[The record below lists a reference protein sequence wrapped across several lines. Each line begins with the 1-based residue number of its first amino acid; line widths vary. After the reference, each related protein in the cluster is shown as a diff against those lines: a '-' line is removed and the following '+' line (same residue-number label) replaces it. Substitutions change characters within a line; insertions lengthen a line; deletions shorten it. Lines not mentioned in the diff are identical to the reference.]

1 MELSLIAQIFV
12 VLFLILNRLGS
23 NNSIIHAKAPS
34 LASLYA
40 KKRKKRR
47 VYLNVLGLC
56 SRLRPLV

>member
-40 KKRKKRR
+40 KKRKKR
-47 VYLNVLGLC
+47 
-56 SRLRPLV
+56 